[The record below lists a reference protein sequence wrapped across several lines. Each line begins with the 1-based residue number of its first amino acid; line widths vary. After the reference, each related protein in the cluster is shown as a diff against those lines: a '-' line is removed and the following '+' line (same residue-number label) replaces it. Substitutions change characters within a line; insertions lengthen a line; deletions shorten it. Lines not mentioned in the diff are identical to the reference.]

1 VTRAEPLV
9 PDAIMRLGLG
19 FWGSKTLLS
28 AVELGVFTAW
38 PKPREIRL
46 WGCGLDRHVRVPGG
60 DYEMTLSVTTP
71 HIQLAN
77 DGKQPLLAPFGN
89 AIAEAARKAC
99 AAAHRAVAKPQA
111 TLSQRR
117 AAWLVMSQA
126 YHQRSCTRRGP
137 TSWP

>member
-1 VTRAEPLV
+1 
-9 PDAIMRLGLG
+9 
-19 FWGSKTLLS
+19 
-28 AVELGVFTAW
+28 
-38 PKPREIRL
+38 
-46 WGCGLDRHVRVPGG
+46 LDRHVRVPGGG

-126 YHQRSCTRRGP
+126 YHQASRNVDGASGKPLPANARQIMYAARPNILAMTGKDKLDSNYFTQTLLRK
-137 TSWP
+137 